1 MRETQPRFLRRFLS
15 RADFLHR
22 RREGDAGQS
31 LLPGSSTVRPCFAV
45 LTVLALPV
53 QLDGVTGRFDGCCL
67 LAAGEAS
74 GEDGG
79 ADSTLDSWLVVREKP
94 HGNSRQ
100 VDTVATH
107 TTVLPKSGEAT
118 TDWRLMPFVAA
129 QTSGGMPGQPI
140 PLSIV
145 VTSPYGQPNPQYE
158 AITFVLIDNLPDGA
172 SLSRGQRNSDGAWKV
187 PQEELSDLTLSV
199 PPETVALLTL
209 HITAVTDHGGG
220 VIARQAVT
228 LAVPVSDTV
237 AVADAASN
245 SAVDPPAP
253 AQGGSSQGSPAQ
265 VVEEAAKP
273 DMAEPAVSG
282 SSSPPVPSEPQAQ
295 GPQQSEPAVAEAPAG
310 ATSDPVSAPVPEQ
323 KAASAAPPP
332 ATTADPPPAEVPPA
346 AQTVAAPPPPPEPQI
361 AAKAASPPATVALA
375 AVPAV
380 AAPPPEPPRA
390 EKREEVVHKPAK
402 LPSSIPEA
410 TLMKRGDELFAQ
422 GDLAG
427 ARLYYEMVAETGNAK
442 AALALGRTHDP
453 LVHERLHVRGL
464 PPDPEQAAAWYRRA
478 VAAGSGD
485 AELQLKKLTDWLAG
499 KSR

>member
-15 RADFLHR
+15 HADFLHR
-22 RREGDAGQS
+22 RRGREAGHS
-31 LLPGSSTVRPCFAV
+31 LAPGPGSVRPCFAV
-45 LTVLALPV
+45 LTVLALPM
-53 QLDGVTGRFDGCCL
+53 QLDGVTGRLDGRGDAAGSGAGGGCCL
-67 LAAGEAS
+67 LVAGEES

-79 ADSTLDSWLVVREKP
+79 AGSTLDSWLVVREKP
-94 HGNSRQ
+94 HANNARQ

-107 TTVLPKSGEAT
+107 TTVLPKSGEAA

-129 QTSGGMPGQPI
+129 QTSGGLPGQPI

-172 SLSRGQRNSDGAWKV
+172 SLSRGQRSSDGAWKV
-187 PQEELSDLTLSV
+187 PQEELSDLTLSL
-199 PPETVALLTL
+199 PAETAGPLSLR
-209 HITAVTDHGGG
+209 ITAVTDHGGG
-220 VIARQAVT
+220 VVARQAVT
-228 LAVPVSDTV
+228 LAVPVV
-237 AVADAASN
+237 QAGVADN
-245 SAVDPPAP
+245 STADPP
-253 AQGGSSQGSPAQ
+253 AQGGSSQGGPAQ
-265 VVEEAAKP
+265 VVEAAAKP

-282 SSSPPVPSEPQAQ
+282 SSSPAAVPEPQEPE
-295 GPQQSEPAVAEAPAG
+295 PQQGEPAVAEAPANL
-310 ATSDPVSAPVPEQ
+310 Q
-323 KAASAAPPP
+323 
-332 ATTADPPPAEVPPA
+332 ADPPVNPPAEAPAAVQPPPDPPA
-346 AQTVAAPPPPPEPQI
+346 APVAVTMPVTTATPAP
-361 AAKAASPPATVALA
+361 ASVAVA

-410 TLMKRGDELFAQ
+410 ALMKRGDDLFAQ

-464 PPDPEQAAAWYRRA
+464 APDPEQAAAWYRRA

-485 AELQLKKLTDWLAG
+485 AEQQLKKLTDWLAG

>member
-1 MRETQPRFLRRFLS
+1 M
-15 RADFLHR
+15 
-22 RREGDAGQS
+22 
-31 LLPGSSTVRPCFAV
+31 LPGSGSIRPCFAV
-45 LTVLALPV
+45 LTVLALPMQLNGV
-53 QLDGVTGRFDGCCL
+53 AGRLDGRGAAFGSGPGGGCCL
-67 LAAGEAS
+67 LVAGEGA

-79 ADSTLDSWLVVREKP
+79 AGSTLDSWLVVREKP
-94 HGNSRQ
+94 HGNNARQ

-107 TTVLPKSGEAT
+107 TTVLPKSGEAA

-129 QTSGGMPGQPI
+129 QTSGGVPGQPI

-158 AITFVLIDNLPDGA
+158 AVTFVLIDNLPDGA
-172 SLSRGQRNSDGAWKV
+172 SLSRGQRSSDGAWKV

-199 PPETVALLTL
+199 PPETAAPLTL
-209 HITAVTDHGGG
+209 LITAVTDHGGG
-220 VIARQAVT
+220 VVARQAVT

-237 AVADAASN
+237 AVADDSLASSAAN
-245 SAVDPPAP
+245 TAADPP
-253 AQGGSSQGSPAQ
+253 AQGGSSQGGPAQ
-265 VVEEAAKP
+265 VMEAAKP

-282 SSSPPVPSEPQAQ
+282 SSSPPVPPEPQAQ
-295 GPQQSEPAVAEAPAG
+295 EPQQSEPAVAEAPA
-310 ATSDPVSAPVPEQ
+310 PAP
-323 KAASAAPPP
+323 
-332 ATTADPPPAEVPPA
+332 TADPPPAEVPA
-346 AQTVAAPPPPPEPQI
+346 AVQTVAAPPPPPEPQV
-361 AAKAASPPATVALA
+361 AAKAASPPATVAVA

-402 LPSSIPEA
+402 LPSNIPEA
-410 TLMKRGDELFAQ
+410 TLMKRGDDLFAQ

-442 AALALGRTHDP
+442 AAFALGRTHDP

-485 AELQLKKLTDWLAG
+485 AEQQLKKLTDWLAG

>member
-1 MRETQPRFLRRFLS
+1 M
-15 RADFLHR
+15 
-22 RREGDAGQS
+22 
-31 LLPGSSTVRPCFAV
+31 LPGSGSVRPCFAV

-53 QLDGVTGRFDGCCL
+53 QLDGVTGRFGGCCL
-67 LAAGEAS
+67 LVAGEAS

-94 HGNSRQ
+94 HANNARQ

-129 QTSGGMPGQPI
+129 QTSGGAPGQPI

-158 AITFVLIDNLPDGA
+158 AVTYVLIDNLPDGA
-172 SLSRGQRNSDGAWKV
+172 SLSRGKRSSDGAWKV

-199 PPETVALLTL
+199 PAETAARLTL

-220 VIARQAVT
+220 VVARQAVT
-228 LAVPVSDTV
+228 LAVPVSDSV
-237 AVADAASN
+237 AAADSAAN
-245 SAVDPPAP
+245 SAADPP
-253 AQGGSSQGSPAQ
+253 AQGGASQGGPAQ
-265 VVEEAAKP
+265 GVEAAAKP

-282 SSSPPVPSEPQAQ
+282 SSSPPVPPEPQAQ
-295 GPQQSEPAVAEAPAG
+295 EPQQSEPAVAETPAG
-310 ATSDPVSAPVPEQ
+310 ATSDPASAPVPEQ

-332 ATTADPPPAEVPPA
+332 APPADPPPAEVPA
-346 AQTVAAPPPPPEPQI
+346 AVQTVAAPPPPPEPQI
-361 AAKAASPPATVALA
+361 AAKAAPPPATVALA
-375 AVPAV
+375 AVPAA

-410 TLMKRGDELFAQ
+410 ALMKRGDDLFAQ

-478 VAAGSGD
+478 AAAGSGD
-485 AELQLKKLTDWLAG
+485 AEQQLKKLTDWLAG

>member
-15 RADFLHR
+15 HADFLHR
-22 RREGDAGQS
+22 RRRRDGGQS
-31 LLPGSSTVRPCFAV
+31 LLQGSGSVRPCFAV
-45 LTVLALPV
+45 LTVLALPM
-53 QLDGVTGRFDGCCL
+53 QLDGVTGRLDGRTDVAGSQPGSGCCL
-67 LAAGEAS
+67 LVA

-94 HGNSRQ
+94 HANSRQ

-107 TTVLPKSGEAT
+107 TTVLPKSSEAT

-129 QTSGGMPGQPI
+129 QTSGGLPGQPI

-158 AITFVLIDNLPDGA
+158 AVTYVVIDDLPEGA
-172 SLSRGQRNSDGAWKV
+172 SLSRGQRSTDGAWKV
-187 PQEELSDLTLSV
+187 AQEELSDLTLSV
-199 PPETVALLTL
+199 PPETNAPLTL

-220 VIARQAVT
+220 VVARQAVT
-228 LAVPVSDTV
+228 LAVPVTQAV
-237 AVADAASN
+237 AVADPTAN
-245 SAVDPPAP
+245 SAVDSAANSVADPPAP
-253 AQGGSSQGSPAQ
+253 AQGGSSQGSSAQ
-265 VVEEAAKP
+265 VMEVAALPTPSQP
-273 DMAEPAVSG
+273 DTEPVTSA
-282 SSSPPVPSEPQAQ
+282 SSSTPAPQVPQVQE
-295 GPQQSEPAVAEAPAG
+295 PQQSEPAVAEAP
-310 ATSDPVSAPVPEQ
+310 SDPP
-323 KAASAAPPP
+323 AAPPP
-332 ATTADPPPAEVPPA
+332 SEVPA
-346 AQTVAAPPPPPEPQI
+346 AVQTIAAPPPSLELQ
-361 AAKAASPPATVALA
+361 AAPVAAPAPATVALA

-380 AAPPPEPPRA
+380 AAPPPEPPRT
-390 EKREEVVHKPAK
+390 EKREEVVHRPAK
-402 LPSSIPEA
+402 LPSGVPEA
-410 TLMKRGDELFAQ
+410 TLMKRGDDLFAQ

-464 PPDPEQAAAWYRRA
+464 PPDPEQAATWYRRA

-485 AELQLKKLTDWLAG
+485 AEQQLKKLTDWLAG

>member
-1 MRETQPRFLRRFLS
+1 MRKTQPRFLRRFLS
-15 RADFLHR
+15 HAGFLHR

-31 LLPGSSTVRPCFAV
+31 LLPGSGSVRPCFAV
-45 LTVLALPV
+45 LTVLALPI
-53 QLDGVTGRFDGCCL
+53 QLDGVTGRFGGCCL
-67 LAAGEAS
+67 LVAGEAS

-94 HGNSRQ
+94 HANNARQ

-129 QTSGGMPGQPI
+129 QTSGGVPGQPI

-158 AITFVLIDNLPDGA
+158 AVTFVLIDNLPDGA
-172 SLSRGQRNSDGAWKV
+172 SLSRGQRSSDGAWKV

-199 PPETVALLTL
+199 PAETAAPLTL

-220 VIARQAVT
+220 VVARQAVT
-228 LAVPVSDTV
+228 LAVPVSDSV
-237 AVADAASN
+237 AAADSAADSAAN
-245 SAVDPPAP
+245 SAADPP
-253 AQGGSSQGSPAQ
+253 AQGGSSQGDPAQ
-265 VVEEAAKP
+265 GVEAAAKP

-282 SSSPPVPSEPQAQ
+282 SSSPPVPPEPQAQ
-295 GPQQSEPAVAEAPAG
+295 EPQQSEPAVAE
-310 ATSDPVSAPVPEQ
+310 T
-323 KAASAAPPP
+323 PPSP
-332 ATTADPPPAEVPPA
+332 
-346 AQTVAAPPPPPEPQI
+346 
-361 AAKAASPPATVALA
+361 PPATVALA

-390 EKREEVVHKPAK
+390 EKREEVVHRPAK
-402 LPSSIPEA
+402 LPSGIPEA
-410 TLMKRGDELFAQ
+410 TLMKRGDDLFTQ

-478 VAAGSGD
+478 AAAGSGD
-485 AELQLKKLTDWLAG
+485 AEQQLKKLTDWLAG

>member
-1 MRETQPRFLRRFLS
+1 MRETRPRFLRRFLS
-15 RADFLHR
+15 HADFLHR
-22 RREGDAGQS
+22 RRGREAGQS
-31 LLPGSSTVRPCFAV
+31 LLPGSGSIRPCFAV
-45 LTVLALPV
+45 LTVLALPM
-53 QLDGVTGRFDGCCL
+53 QLDGVAGRPDGRGDAIGSGPGGGCCL
-67 LAAGEAS
+67 LVAGEGA

-79 ADSTLDSWLVVREKP
+79 AGSTLDSWLVVREKP
-94 HGNSRQ
+94 HGNNARQ

-107 TTVLPKSGEAT
+107 TTVLPKSGEAA

-129 QTSGGMPGQPI
+129 QTSGGLPGQPI

-158 AITFVLIDNLPDGA
+158 AVTFVLIDNLPDGA
-172 SLSRGQRNSDGAWKV
+172 SLSRGQRSSDGAWKV

-199 PPETVALLTL
+199 PPETAAPLTL

-220 VIARQAVT
+220 VVARQAVT

-237 AVADAASN
+237 AVADDSLASSAAN
-245 SAVDPPAP
+245 TAADPP
-253 AQGGSSQGSPAQ
+253 AQGGSSQGGPAQ
-265 VVEEAAKP
+265 VMEAAKP
-273 DMAEPAVSG
+273 DMVEPAVSG
-282 SSSPPVPSEPQAQ
+282 SSSPPVPPEPQAPE
-295 GPQQSEPAVAEAPAG
+295 PQQSEPAVAEAPA
-310 ATSDPVSAPVPEQ
+310 PAP
-323 KAASAAPPP
+323 
-332 ATTADPPPAEVPPA
+332 TADPPPASV
-346 AQTVAAPPPPPEPQI
+346 TV
-361 AAKAASPPATVALA
+361 A

-380 AAPPPEPPRA
+380 SAPPPEPPRA
-390 EKREEVVHKPAK
+390 EKREEVMHKPAK
-402 LPSSIPEA
+402 LPSNIPEA
-410 TLMKRGDELFAQ
+410 TLMKRGDDLFAQ

-442 AALALGRTHDP
+442 AAFALGRTHDP

-485 AELQLKKLTDWLAG
+485 AEQQLKKLTDWLAG

>member
-1 MRETQPRFLRRFLS
+1 M
-15 RADFLHR
+15 
-22 RREGDAGQS
+22 
-31 LLPGSSTVRPCFAV
+31 LPGPSTVRPCFAV
-45 LTVLALPV
+45 LTVLALPM

-67 LAAGEAS
+67 LVAAEAP

-94 HGNSRQ
+94 HANNARQ

-107 TTVLPKSGEAT
+107 TTVLPKSGEAKSGEAT

-129 QTSGGMPGQPI
+129 QTSGGVAGQPI

-158 AITFVLIDNLPDGA
+158 AVTFVLIDNLPDGA
-172 SLSRGQRNSDGAWKV
+172 SLSRGQRSSDGAWKV
-187 PQEELSDLTLSV
+187 AQEDLSDLTLSV
-199 PPETVALLTL
+199 LAETAAPLTL

-220 VIARQAVT
+220 VVARQAVT
-228 LAVPVSDTV
+228 LAVPLSDTV
-237 AVADAASN
+237 AVADAAAN
-245 SAVDPPAP
+245 SAAEPPAP
-253 AQGGSSQGSPAQ
+253 AQGGSSQGGPAQ
-265 VVEEAAKP
+265 VVEAAVKS

-282 SSSPPVPSEPQAQ
+282 SSSPPVPPEPR
-295 GPQQSEPAVAEAPAG
+295 QSEPEVVEAPASLPADPPATPVPEQQAASVAPPADPPAEAPA
-310 ATSDPVSAPVPEQ
+310 AVQ
-323 KAASAAPPP
+323 PPP
-332 ATTADPPPAEVPPA
+332 EPPA
-346 AQTVAAPPPPPEPQI
+346 APVAAPPPD
-361 AAKAASPPATVALA
+361 TVALA
-375 AVPAV
+375 AVPVV

-402 LPSSIPEA
+402 LPSNIPEA
-410 TLMKRGDELFAQ
+410 ALMKRGDDLFAQ

-464 PPDPEQAAAWYRRA
+464 APDPEQAAAWYRRA

-485 AELQLKKLTDWLAG
+485 AEQQLKKLTDWLAG

>member
-15 RADFLHR
+15 HADFLHR
-22 RREGDAGQS
+22 RRGREAGQS
-31 LLPGSSTVRPCFAV
+31 LLPGSGSVRPCFAV

-53 QLDGVTGRFDGCCL
+53 QLDGVTGRLDGCCL
-67 LAAGEAS
+67 LAAGEAP

-94 HGNSRQ
+94 PANARQ

-107 TTVLPKSGEAT
+107 TTVLPKSGEAA

-129 QTSGGMPGQPI
+129 QTSGGVPGQPI

-158 AITFVLIDNLPDGA
+158 AVTFVLIDTLPDGA
-172 SLSRGQRNSDGAWKV
+172 SLSRGQRSSDGAWKV
-187 PQEELSDLTLSV
+187 PQEELSDLTLTV
-199 PPETVALLTL
+199 PAGSAAPLTL

-220 VIARQAVT
+220 VVARQAVT
-228 LAVPVSDTV
+228 LAVPIAESV
-237 AVADAASN
+237 AVADSAAN
-245 SAVDPPAP
+245 PP
-253 AQGGSSQGSPAQ
+253 AQGGSSQGGPAQ
-265 VVEEAAKP
+265 VVEAAVKS

-282 SSSPPVPSEPQAQ
+282 SSSPPVPPE
-295 GPQQSEPAVAEAPAG
+295 PQQSEPEVVEAPASVPADPPATPVPERQAASVAPPADLPAEAPA
-310 ATSDPVSAPVPEQ
+310 AVQPPPEPP
-323 KAASAAPPP
+323 AAPPP
-332 ATTADPPPAEVPPA
+332 AT
-346 AQTVAAPPPPPEPQI
+346 VA
-361 AAKAASPPATVALA
+361 VA

-402 LPSSIPEA
+402 LPSNIPEA
-410 TLMKRGDELFAQ
+410 ALMKRGDDLFAQ

-427 ARLYYEMVAETGNAK
+427 ARLYYQMVAETGNAK

-464 PPDPEQAAAWYRRA
+464 ASDPEQAAAWYRRA

-485 AELQLKKLTDWLAG
+485 AEQQLKKLTDWLAG